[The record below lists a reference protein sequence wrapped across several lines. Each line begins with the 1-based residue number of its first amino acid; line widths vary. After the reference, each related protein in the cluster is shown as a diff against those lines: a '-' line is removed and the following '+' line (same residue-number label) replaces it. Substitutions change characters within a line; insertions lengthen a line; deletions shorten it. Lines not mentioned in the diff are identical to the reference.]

1 MATNLPV
8 LLLAAAV
15 AQASPAREEAR
26 SGSGF
31 VPGEAIVKFRGE
43 TTGTEARLSALSREI
58 GLPLEL
64 KRHGSAGELVL
75 ALKVET
81 VAARLLEQLRKDT
94 RLAQVT
100 RVEGGSTKPAEAIE
114 FHCRAVEAR
123 DGDHELV
130 DGLARSAGLPV
141 TGAVGADKELHLT
154 LDLRA
159 LTLELIERLRKRPDV
174 EYAQPNYLA
183 RKQKAMG

>member
-1 MATNLPV
+1 MAGIP
-8 LLLAAAV
+8 LLLFAV
-15 AQASPAREEAR
+15 AVVQVSPSREEAR
-26 SGSGF
+26 SRPAF
-31 VPGEAIVKFRGE
+31 VPGEAIVKLRGE
-43 TTGTEARLSALSREI
+43 TTGAEARLSALARAV

-64 KRHGSAGELVL
+64 KRSGSAGELVV
-75 ALKVET
+75 AVDFET

-94 RLAQVT
+94 RLARVT
-100 RVEGGSTKPAEAIE
+100 RVKGGSATPAEAIE

-123 DGDHELV
+123 EGDREIV
-130 DGLARSAGLPV
+130 DGLARSAGLPL
-141 TGAVGADKELHLT
+141 TGAVGADKDLRLT